1 MKKKLSLALSLSLI
15 LSLLLS
21 SGVLADDVA
30 NDIDLTVDAA
40 YETVALVVGGST
52 RTVDLFIVPKN
63 DDGKNGCNLTGSTTL
78 TISAASSTPGVAT
91 VAPSQVTFTNCEAVG
106 TNWSTAVTVT
116 PVSTGSTNIT
126 FTLVDNTTAGT
137 FDLTPANFAVNVTA
151 PTPSD
156 TTPPV
161 ITPSIV
167 GTLGNNGWYVSDVTV
182 SWTVVDD
189 ESTISSKTGC
199 DPTTISADTAGVTL
213 TCSATSAGG
222 TASESVTIKLDKTA
236 PTIQASMNPADPAL
250 TGWYNFA
257 TGAPTVSFTCDDAMS
272 GIASCSDPYLFSDGA
287 GQSYTGYAVDQAGN
301 QDSAG
306 VENVDVDLGLPTI
319 TAALDKSPDVSGW
332 FNVSTGAPTV
342 SFTCS
347 DATSGVKSCSDPY
360 LFGEGENQSKTGYV
374 EDNAGNQNSDSVE
387 DVDVDLTAPGLTWV
401 GSINDGDVFYW
412 GFVPDAPTCSATD
425 ALSGPN
431 GCDVTGYSEEVGA
444 HTLTAT
450 AHDVAGNKTEETRNY
465 TILAWTL
472 KGFYQP
478 VDMGGVLNT
487 VKGGST
493 VPLKFELFAGPTELS
508 DVAYVKSLTTT
519 KIACAEGTP
528 TDQIE
533 TTATGG
539 TSLRYDLTG
548 GQYIFNWQTPKT
560 PGVCIQVKMTAL
572 DGSFLTANFKLK

>member
-1 MKKKLSLALSLSLI
+1 
-15 LSLLLS
+15 
-21 SGVLADDVA
+21 V
-30 NDIDLTVDAA
+30 
-40 YETVALVVGGST
+40 
-52 RTVDLFIVPKN
+52 
-63 DDGKNGCNLTGSTTL
+63 
-78 TISAASSTPGVAT
+78 
-91 VAPSQVTFTNCEAVG
+91 
-106 TNWSTAVTVT
+106 
-116 PVSTGSTNIT
+116 
-126 FTLVDNTTAGT
+126 
-137 FDLTPANFAVNVTA
+137 
-151 PTPSD
+151 
-156 TTPPV
+156 
-161 ITPSIV
+161 
-167 GTLGNNGWYVSDVTV
+167 
-182 SWTVVDD
+182 
-189 ESTISSKTGC
+189 
-199 DPTTISADTAGVTL
+199 
-213 TCSATSAGG
+213 
-222 TASESVTIKLDKTA
+222 
-236 PTIQASMNPADPAL
+236 
-250 TGWYNFA
+250 
-257 TGAPTVSFTCDDAMS
+257 
-272 GIASCSDPYLFSDGA
+272 
-287 GQSYTGYAVDQAGN
+287 
-301 QDSAG
+301 
-306 VENVDVDLGLPTI
+306 
-319 TAALDKSPDVSGW
+319 DKSPDVSGW